1 MLITLE
7 RKIFTLD
14 STVGILSLDGK
25 FFCYTLEDRDRQ
37 WVGSEILPWTPAMK
51 VPKQTAIPYGGYEVI
66 INYSSRFKKR
76 MPLILN
82 VPNYEGVRIHVGNTS
97 FDTEGCI
104 IVGCNYD
111 IHKPNYVGESK
122 VAFNSLFTTLDKA
135 VLKEKVVLQIKNF
148 WSKEE

>member
-14 STVGILSLDGK
+14 STVGILSLEGK

-66 INYSSRFKKR
+66 INYSTRFKKR
-76 MPLILN
+76 MPLLLR
-82 VPNYEGVRIHVGNTS
+82 VPNFEGVRIHVGNTS
-97 FDTEGCI
+97 FDTEGCL
-104 IVGCNYD
+104 IVGNRYD
-111 IHKPNYVGESK
+111 ILKPNFVGESK
-122 VAFNSLFTTLDKA
+122 KAFETIFQTLDKA
-135 VLKEKVVLQIKNF
+135 LLGEKVILTIKNF
-148 WSKEE
+148 WKK